1 MALSL
6 LPLPPLVPQRIR
18 PFFSIIADD
27 GQLVVSA
34 ASCFDYQ
41 DNPADEGDEPQPG
54 TDEAKQGDM
63 AEHGR
68 HHAHRA
74 EKDEGLHRVE
84 AHKAIL
90 PLKQEE
96 DQAGDPAAKVTQ
108 PAGSGRSHTH
118 RGPFIRT
125 AIACRWCKVRPIVL
139 LRAIELLLLLVSS
152 LRRRVI
158 ALWRAFL

>member
-1 MALSL
+1 MTLYL

-54 TDEAKQGDM
+54 TDKAKEGDV

-74 EKDEGLHRVE
+74 EEDEGLHRVE

-96 DQAGDPAAKVTQ
+96 DQASDPAAKVAQ

-125 AIACRWCKVRPIVL
+125 GTPSGWSKVRLLVPIVL
-139 LRAIELLLLLVSS
+139 LRAIELL
-152 LRRRVI
+152 
-158 ALWRAFL
+158 